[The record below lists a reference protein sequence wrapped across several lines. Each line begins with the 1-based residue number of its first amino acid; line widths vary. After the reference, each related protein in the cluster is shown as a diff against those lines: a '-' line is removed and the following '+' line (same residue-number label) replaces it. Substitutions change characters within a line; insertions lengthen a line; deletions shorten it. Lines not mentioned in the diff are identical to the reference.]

1 MRKLIKIII
10 NNLLRLIQKRPK
22 KLINVNI
29 ENADN
34 LFKNK
39 KKYFVETRII
49 SSSLTTVNPKFL
61 EKDNIQHFKPFESI
75 AEITML
81 TISSNETKFCMNHFL
96 DENSNVLYETGIN
109 LYDLPLSYKKLPVPI
124 QLNGSI
130 AYLSNSN
137 VQNYGHWLQYTF
149 PLLSYYW
156 EIIGKDKIDY
166 YYIGDIKLS
175 MFQKESLF
183 KAGIKENQIINYS
196 CKSSLSYVCI
206 KNNSVQH
213 NYAKY
218 NDQNS
223 FKFPRSIFS
232 DYLIENSQSPQK
244 IFIKRGRVNYRKLL
258 NEKELES
265 YFFNKGFVSLSMD
278 NLSIKEQANLFY
290 NAKCIVASHGSSLT
304 NLLFTQPDTLI
315 LELFPFGYPDWF
327 NFTYA
332 SYAKLNYYYL
342 IGEDLKQ
349 KQKPIYTDIL
359 IDIKKI
365 ELLVESFNITEIID

>member
-1 MRKLIKIII
+1 MRELVKIII
-10 NNLLRLIQKRPK
+10 NNLMRLIQKRPK
-22 KLINVNI
+22 KLINVSI

-39 KKYFVETRII
+39 KNYDVVTRIV
-49 SSSLTTVNPKFL
+49 SSSITTVNPNFL
-61 EKDNIQHFKPFESI
+61 EKDNIQHFKPFESV

-96 DENSNVLYETGIN
+96 DENNNVLYESGIK
-109 LYDLPLSYKKLPVPI
+109 LYDLPLSYKKLPKPI
-124 QLNGSI
+124 LLNGSI

-137 VQNYGHWLQYTF
+137 VQNYGHWFQYTF

-175 MFQKESLF
+175 MFQKESLL
-183 KAGIKENQIINYS
+183 KAGISENQIINYS

-206 KNNSVQH
+206 KNNTIQY
-213 NYAKY
+213 NFAKY
-218 NDQNS
+218 NDENS
-223 FKFPRSIFS
+223 FKFPRSIFT
-232 DYLIENSQSPQK
+232 DYLIENSQSPRK
-244 IFIKRGRVNYRKLL
+244 IFIKRGKVNYRKLL
-258 NEKELES
+258 NETELES
-265 YFFNKGFVSLSMD
+265 YFLNKGFVSLSMD

-290 NAKCIVASHGSSLT
+290 NAKCVVAPHGSSLT
-304 NLLFTQPDTLI
+304 NLLFTQPNTLI

-332 SYAKLNYYYL
+332 SFAKSNYYYL

-349 KQKPIYTDIL
+349 QQKPIYRDIL

-365 ELLVESFNITEIID
+365 DLLIKTFKIVEIPY

>member
-1 MRKLIKIII
+1 MRELVKIII
-10 NNLLRLIQKRPK
+10 NHLMRLIQKRPK
-22 KLINVNI
+22 KLINISI

-39 KKYFVETRII
+39 KNYDVVTRIV

-61 EKDNIQHFKPFESI
+61 EKDNIPHFKPFESVS
-75 AEITML
+75 EITML

-96 DENSNVLYETGIN
+96 DENNNVLYESGIK
-109 LYDLPLSYKKLPVPI
+109 LYDIPLSYKKLPKPI

-137 VQNYGHWLQYTF
+137 VQNYGHWFQYTF

-175 MFQKESLF
+175 MFQKESLL
-183 KAGIKENQIINYS
+183 KAGISENQIINYS
-196 CKSSLSYVCI
+196 CKSNLSYVCI
-206 KNNSVQH
+206 KNNSIQH

-218 NDQNS
+218 NDENS

-232 DYLIENSQSPQK
+232 DYLIVNSQSPQK
-244 IFIKRGRVNYRKLL
+244 IFIKRGKVNYRKLL
-258 NEKELES
+258 NETELES
-265 YFFNKGFVSLSMD
+265 YFLNKGFVSLSMD
-278 NLSIKEQANLFY
+278 NLSIIEQANLFY
-290 NAKCIVASHGSSLT
+290 NAKCVVAPHGSSLT
-304 NLLFTQPDTLI
+304 NLLFTQPNTLI

-332 SYAKLNYYYL
+332 SYAKSNYFYL
-342 IGEDLKQ
+342 IGEDLKL
-349 KQKPIYTDIL
+349 KQKPIYRDIL
-359 IDIKKI
+359 IDVKKI
-365 ELLVESFNITEIID
+365 DLLIKTFKIIEISD